1 MASFSMACNVLW
13 RYAQFANNTGV
24 MSAVEPLCHETAQ
37 RILDLRV
44 PASGIYSE
52 MDEEGN
58 ISERMHPD
66 ITGWIFHTYDWH
78 SAGQR
83 YVSRAPASHAARNG
97 ANVSYESSLM
107 YWKALDMYIANFGV

>member
-1 MASFSMACNVLW
+1 MACNILW

-58 ISERMHPD
+58 ISERMHPEHRGLD
-66 ITGWIFHTYDWH
+66 FPHLRLALSGPTVCLQ
-78 SAGQR
+78 SAGIPR
-83 YVSRAPASHAARNG
+83 GSKRSERELRKLFDVLEGP
-97 ANVSYESSLM
+97 
-107 YWKALDMYIANFGV
+107 